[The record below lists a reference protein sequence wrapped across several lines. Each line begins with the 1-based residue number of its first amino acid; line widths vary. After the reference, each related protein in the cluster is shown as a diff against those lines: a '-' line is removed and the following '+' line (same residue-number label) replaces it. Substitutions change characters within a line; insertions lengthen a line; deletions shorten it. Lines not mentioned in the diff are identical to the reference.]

1 MKERTERNP
10 ENKKRLPEGWKAE
23 EGTGRKRGREEE
35 DEQAENSSGK
45 KKSKIQIF
53 RGKHLKTSNSQ

>member
-35 DEQAENSSGK
+35 DEQAGKEKVENPNF
-45 KKSKIQIF
+45 Q
-53 RGKHLKTSNSQ
+53 RKTLENF